1 MVDGVKYYVLGDGSS
16 IKSSDELYTLAHKYL
31 DNPRY
36 PDSVK
41 NLAIKG
47 GPNIVKIDGKVSN
60 IDADDYWKIMRGVY
74 GTTVK
79 ET

>member
-1 MVDGVKYYVLGDGSS
+1 MDK
-16 IKSSDELYTLAHKYL
+16 
-31 DNPRY
+31 PRY

-47 GPNIVKIDGKVSN
+47 GPNIIKINGKTTN
-60 IDADDYWKIMRGVY
+60 IGADEYWNTMRGVY

-79 ET
+79 QDN